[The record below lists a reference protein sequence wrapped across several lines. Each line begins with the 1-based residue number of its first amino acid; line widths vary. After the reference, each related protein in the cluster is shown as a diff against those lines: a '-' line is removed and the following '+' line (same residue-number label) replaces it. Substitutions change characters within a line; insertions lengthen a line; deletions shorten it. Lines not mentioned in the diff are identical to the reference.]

1 LSVTIKS
8 NKHKKKLFIFTL
20 LFHLNFN
27 LFIYIFWPKKIRRLF
42 MRDSNISKFFD
53 QWISSWQMRI
63 DTPLVLSKQFNIT
76 SNQVN
81 KFSALFAIWIAAIAS
96 SYRVYSK
103 VPFRLIGPRI
113 SYDPDNP
120 RNPTSVKASGLIYT
134 KQELKKI
141 LCCLLAPLIPRITLR
156 DGQIIF
162 FAQKFDSTVFNFWSL
177 FVNSKS
183 FLFSSPR
190 AKCSN

>member
-1 LSVTIKS
+1 MQIDALSV
-8 NKHKKKLFIFTL
+8 LF
-20 LFHLNFN
+20 
-27 LFIYIFWPKKIRRLF
+27 
-42 MRDSNISKFFD
+42 
-53 QWISSWQMRI
+53 
-63 DTPLVLSKQFNIT
+63 KQFNVT

-81 KFSALFAIWIAAIAS
+81 KFSALFAIWIAIAIAS

-113 SYDPDNP
+113 PYDPDNP

-134 KQELKKI
+134 KQGLKEI

-162 FAQKFDSTVFNFWSL
+162 FAQKFDSTIFNFWFLLVNGESSL
-177 FVNSKS
+177 F
-183 FLFSSPR
+183 F
-190 AKCSN
+190 AKNKVFQN